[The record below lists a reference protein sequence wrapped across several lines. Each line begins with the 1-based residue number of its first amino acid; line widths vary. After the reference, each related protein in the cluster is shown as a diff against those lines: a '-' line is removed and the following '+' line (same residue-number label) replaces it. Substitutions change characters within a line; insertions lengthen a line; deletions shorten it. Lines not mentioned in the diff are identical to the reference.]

1 MKRLISLLLIAVMA
15 FTFFTACGN
24 EEDEKF
30 VYDANKTYYATIAIK
45 EYGEIVVKLDSTQ
58 APKTVENFV
67 NLSVSGFYDGLTFHR
82 IMEGF
87 MMQGG
92 DPLGNGTG
100 GSENNIVG
108 EFSENGYNNTI
119 SHKRGVISMARS
131 QAFNSAS
138 SQFFICHQDSIF
150 LDGKYAAFG
159 IVTEGMDVVDKVCNE
174 AMPIDNNGT
183 IPARNQPVIEKIT
196 ITWDE

>member
-15 FTFFTACGN
+15 FTLFTACGS
-24 EEDEKF
+24 EESEEF
-30 VYDANKTYYATIAIK
+30 VYDENKTYYASIVIK
-45 EYGEIVVKLDSTQ
+45 DYGTIVVKLNSLQ

-67 NLSVSGFYDGLTFHR
+67 NLAVSGFYDGLTFHR

-92 DPLGNGTG
+92 DPNGNGTG
-100 GSENNIVG
+100 GSENNIIG
-108 EFSENGYNNTI
+108 EFSANGYLNTL

-131 QAFNSAS
+131 QAYDSAS
-138 SQFFICHQDSIF
+138 SQFFICHQDSVF
-150 LDGKYAAFG
+150 LDGQYAAFG
-159 IVTEGMDVVDKVCNE
+159 VVTEGMDVVDKVCTE
-174 AMPIDNNGT
+174 AQPIDNNGT
-183 IPARNQPVIEKIT
+183 IPAKNQPVIEKIT

>member
-1 MKRLISLLLIAVMA
+1 MKRFISLLLIAVMA

-24 EEDEKF
+24 DEPEEF
-30 VYDANKTYYATIAIK
+30 TYDANKTYYATIDIK
-45 EYGEIVVKLDSTQ
+45 DYGKIVVKLDSVN
-58 APKTVENFV
+58 APETVKNFV

-92 DPLGNGTG
+92 DPEGTG
-100 GSENNIVG
+100 YGGSPNTIVG
-108 EFSENGYNNTI
+108 EFSANGYNNTL

-131 QAFNSAS
+131 NAYNSAS
-138 SQFFICHQDSIF
+138 SQFFICHQDSDF

-159 IVTEGMDVVDKVCNE
+159 VVTEGIEVVDKVCEE
-174 AMPIDNNGT
+174 AQPIDNNGT
-183 IPARNQPVIEKIT
+183 IPAKNQPIINNIT

>member
-1 MKRLISLLLIAVMA
+1 MKRIISVLLIAVMA
-15 FTFFTACGN
+15 FTFFTACKQN
-24 EEDEKF
+24 EEEF
-30 VYDANKTYYATIAIK
+30 VYDASKTYYATIEVK
-45 EYGEIVVKLDSTQ
+45 DYGTIVVQLSSVQ

-92 DPLGNGTG
+92 DPEGTGYG
-100 GSENNIVG
+100 GSENTIVG
-108 EFSENGYNNTI
+108 EFSDNGYLNSL

-131 QAFNSAS
+131 QAYDSAS
-138 SQFFICHQDSIF
+138 SQFFICHQDSVF
-150 LDGKYAAFG
+150 LDGQYAAFG
-159 IVTEGMDVVDKVCNE
+159 FVTEGMEVVDKICAE
-174 AMPIDNNGT
+174 AEPIDNNGT
-183 IPARNQPVIEKIT
+183 IPAKNQPVIEKIT

>member
-1 MKRLISLLLIAVMA
+1 MKRIISVLLIAVMA
-15 FTFFTACGN
+15 FAFFTACSQ
-24 EEDEKF
+24 EEEKF
-30 VYDANKTYYATIAIK
+30 VYDASKTYYATIEVK
-45 EYGEIVVKLDSTQ
+45 DYGTIVVKLDSAQ

-92 DPLGNGTG
+92 DPEGTG
-100 GSENNIVG
+100 YGGSQNTIVG
-108 EFSENGYNNTI
+108 EFLANGHNNTL

-131 QAFNSAS
+131 QAYNSAS
-138 SQFFICHQDSIF
+138 SQFFICHQDSVF
-150 LDGKYAAFG
+150 LDGQYAAFG
-159 IVTEGMDVVDKVCNE
+159 IVTEGIEVVDKVCAE

-183 IPARNQPVIEKIT
+183 IPAKNQPVIEKIT